1 MGTQVTLKNKRV
13 CAENLKT
20 IVIVF
25 IAQVINSRKN
35 SCPLLESDVYKTK
48 KPSEKKGFGSEW
60 ALYIELSK
68 KS

>member
-1 MGTQVTLKNKRV
+1 M
-13 CAENLKT
+13 KT